1 MAAHFLPY
9 IQAGWETLVSLQ
21 PASSLFLL
29 LLPSHPPS
37 CLGIRLHTAAE
48 PPSCAAV
55 STGKSP
61 FIWPAVTV
69 NVLPVLDG
77 AAKSVLTPPYSPLVS
92 LFPCNV
98 CLSHCST
105 LARLR
110 CSPSFPLPPPPHAQT
125 LINSPH
131 SRPFFSLLNAYE
143 IAELSI
149 LFHRHLGKK
158 RNKKKREMSW
168 AGGLLVHHITGSL
181 PIKEESLC
189 YWRAA

>member
-110 CSPSFPLPPPPHAQT
+110 CSPSFPFPPHTRTNTDKLSPSSSLFFFAQCVW
-125 LINSPH
+125 NCRAQH
-131 SRPFFSLLNAYE
+131 SFPQALRE
-143 IAELSI
+143 
-149 LFHRHLGKK
+149 KK
-158 RNKKKREMSW
+158 E
-168 AGGLLVHHITGSL
+168 
-181 PIKEESLC
+181 
-189 YWRAA
+189 

>member
-21 PASSLFLL
+21 PATSLFL

-110 CSPSFPLPPPPHAQT
+110 CSPSFPFPPTHAQT

-131 SRPFFSLLNAYE
+131 PRPFFSLLNAYE

-158 RNKKKREMSW
+158 RKEKKERW
-168 AGGLLVHHITGSL
+168 AGREGFWCTT
-181 PIKEESLC
+181 
-189 YWRAA
+189 

>member
-110 CSPSFPLPPPPHAQT
+110 CSPSFPLPPPTRTNTDKPSPFSSLFFFAQCVW
-125 LINSPH
+125 NCRAQH
-131 SRPFFSLLNAYE
+131 SFPQALR
-143 IAELSI
+143 
-149 LFHRHLGKK
+149 GKK
-158 RNKKKREMSW
+158 GIKKKERW
-168 AGGLLVHHITGSL
+168 AGREGFWCTT
-181 PIKEESLC
+181 
-189 YWRAA
+189 